1 MRVRTNRMA
10 RLKQAIDASPVRRGV
25 LRDAYEWFKNV
36 GELPEGDEH
45 VAYEVV
51 HQALRGGEERAP
63 EDEARLAERVRKA
76 GIAYHKRERPG
87 EAWPPTVR
95 NLLFDEAL
103 FAYQP
108 LRRLAGALIATE
120 VAYGGD
126 VESPG
131 FAARYGIPM
140 YGSIAMH
147 IHDLTRTQALPP
159 YEYQAKRLFAR
170 FDNIRGRVPQDAPSW
185 FEAAYKALATFRQT
199 GELPDDDLQLELLLV
214 EIEMEQLFGHR
225 HEHDVSKAM
234 ALLDKV
240 SRLDGE
246 EGEDALRALCEMA
259 AAGKFR
265 GFAIKRRRPAARGE
279 GHIS

>member
-1 MRVRTNRMA
+1 MGRSVPA
-10 RLKQAIDASPVRRGV
+10 RETGRPCRSPKPGPITKDTLLPIPTASSGRG
-25 LRDAYEWFKNV
+25 A
-36 GELPEGDEH
+36 
-45 VAYEVV
+45 
-51 HQALRGGEERAP
+51 
-63 EDEARLAERVRKA
+63 A
-76 GIAYHKRERPG
+76 GIAACPTY
-87 EAWPPTVR
+87 PPV
-95 NLLFDEAL
+95 
-103 FAYQP
+103 
-108 LRRLAGALIATE
+108 IAAE

-131 FAARYGIPM
+131 FAARHGIPM

-147 IHDLTRTQALPP
+147 IQGWPRNLVLPP
-159 YEYQAKRLFAR
+159 YEYQAKRLLSR
-170 FDNIRGRVPQDAPSW
+170 FDNIRGHVPQDAPSW

-246 EGEDALRALCEMA
+246 EGEEALRALCKMA

-265 GFAIKRRRPAARGE
+265 GVAIARRRSHAPR
-279 GHIS
+279 

>member
-1 MRVRTNRMA
+1 MRIREGRMA
-10 RLKQAIDASPVRRGV
+10 RIKQAIDASPVRRGV
-25 LRDAYEWFKNV
+25 LREAYEWFKLG
-36 GELPEGDEH
+36 GELPENDDH

-51 HQALRGGEERAP
+51 QQALRGGEEHAP

-76 GIAYHKRERPG
+76 GLAYNRRERPAD
-87 EAWPPTVR
+87 EWPPTVR

-159 YEYQAKRLFAR
+159 YEYQAKRLSAR
-170 FDNIRGRVPQDAPSW
+170 FDNLRGRVPQDTPTW

-199 GELPDDDLQLELLLV
+199 GDLPDDDLQLELLLI
-214 EIEMEQLFGHR
+214 EIEMEQLFGQR

-240 SRLDGE
+240 SRLDGQ
-246 EGEDALRALCEMA
+246 EGEEALRALSEMA

-265 GFAIKRRRPAARGE
+265 GFVIKRRRPRE
-279 GHIS
+279 PR